1 MAHDHDHDHDHGHGH
16 GHGHHHHHDDANTY
30 YLEQVFNIAGCGALA
45 MVMFLLWYTDA
56 LKTILIPKYHPL
68 VLTGC
73 ILLFAILAIRAV
85 AVWFSVAEPK
95 VVPLHQHEHYFDGEL
110 CVNDPD
116 CEHEHHHDH
125 DHDHDHGHH
134 HHHHDHSHDHG
145 HAHDHD
151 HGHEHGV
158 TAGAPAGHSHG
169 IAAEAAKTTPL
180 PVVSHRHSHLHDH
193 GHEHGWS
200 PMRYVFLLIPVVLYF
215 LLPPQGFSGTGNE
228 VRAEDIGK
236 FADVAAKGGEAT
248 EIGFLQ
254 LERAAMSEEARHYYE
269 GRDVKLTGMFVGESD
284 KFFTLTRYKMNCCAA
299 DALPL
304 NAVIMVD
311 EKSKEKL
318 PYKQLRK
325 KWVRVTGR
333 VQFIN
338 RKGTDTFMPALVV
351 HPTEKEPL
359 DTLVQEI
366 PPDPNPYAN

>member
-1 MAHDHDHDHDHGHGH
+1 MSHDHDH

-30 YLEQVFNIAGCGALA
+30 YLEQIFNIAGCGALA

-73 ILLFAILAIRAV
+73 ILLFAILAIRAI

-95 VVPLHQHEHYFDGEL
+95 AVPLHQHEHYFDGEL

-116 CEHEHHHDH
+116 CEHEHDHAHDH
-125 DHDHDHGHH
+125 AHDHGHH
-134 HHHHDHSHDHG
+134 HDHGHSHGHSHDH
-145 HAHDHD
+145 AHD
-151 HGHEHGV
+151 HGHEHV
-158 TAGAPAGHSHG
+158 TPAAMPAGPTHG
-169 IAAEAAKTTPL
+169 VAEAMATPL
-180 PVVSHRHSHLHDH
+180 PVISHSHLHDH
-193 GHEHGWS
+193 GHDHGWS

-215 LLPPQGFSGTGNE
+215 LLPPQGFSGTGSE

-236 FADVAAKGGEAT
+236 IGDVAAKGDGVT

-254 LERAAMSEEARHYYE
+254 LERAAMSEEARHHYE
-269 GRDVKLTGMFVGESD
+269 GRDVKLTGMFVGDSD

-311 EKSKEKL
+311 PNSKEKL

-325 KWVRVTGR
+325 KWVQVIGR

-351 HPTEKEPL
+351 HPTVKEPL
-359 DTLVQEI
+359 DKLVEEI
-366 PPDPNPYAN
+366 PPDPNPYAY